1 MLFLCFFSEKLICL
15 STFLS
20 IKPALVYF
28 KIKAATL
35 SIKIRNV
42 LCGNLKECYIKMHIL
57 CFFLNLMRL
66 SSMEFQLGKMFFCI
80 KVN

>member
-42 LCGNLKECYIKMHIL
+42 LCGNLK
-57 CFFLNLMRL
+57 
-66 SSMEFQLGKMFFCI
+66 
-80 KVN
+80 